1 MAKKELS
8 QLSKKDLLKKFGSAL
23 ASGYDT
29 NIGEYSRNNTK
40 DDVLLDIQ
48 ALGLS
53 QGDDFLE
60 RKSGGTVRKMNMGG
74 VMKSRG
80 GMFKGTY

>member
-1 MAKKELS
+1 MI
-8 QLSKKDLLKKFGSAL
+8 Q
-23 ASGYDT
+23 

-74 VMKSRG
+74 VMRNR
-80 GMFKGTY
+80 